1 MRKLSLRDWLDLR
14 LGGIY
19 DDAALLAAFGGAM
32 FANPIFNWMVEPRI
46 AGAMMSALGST
57 MLTAKVRKV
66 VRQRAFESSVHIV
79 SDSPRPVEL
88 DKDWGGMLLGYTVDT
103 AKPVVVPWED
113 WMRHGFVVGQ
123 SGMGKTV
130 LGEWLM
136 YQQIVSGGGLI
147 WIDGKVDAD
156 NIEKLNAMC
165 AYAGRRHQLKVIN
178 PGDISKTNSYNPI
191 LFGKPDEVASRILSL
206 IPSSES
212 NPGTDFYRQAA
223 NQAMTTLVG
232 SIQACNRPKY
242 SFLDLSILLQNDK
255 ALEHLMDLMPPT
267 GEARDALALFYE
279 SIKSPDRNGT
289 MRIDL
294 KKLRDMFGGVGGRM
308 HTFGTGE
315 FGKIT
320 GTYDPDVN
328 MYDAVVNKEIVYIA
342 LPTMGKAEAAS
353 NFGKMAVGDYRS
365 AVALVQGLP
374 STQRPWPPTLG
385 FFDEA
390 GSYVTQA
397 WARIFEQARSAHQV
411 LCPAVQTIANL
422 DAVSKELREMVLGN
436 TLTKISFRVGT
447 DETAEKFADIF
458 GTENVSKVS
467 VSLSGGG
474 GENAQA
480 GTGTKQSQSRSGS
493 QGYSEREEE
502 VHRVSINDL
511 KGLERGEAVVY
522 TDGKNIMHIKVPR
535 ISFTDEFMKAVG
547 NFEVN
552 SRRRTFTRGLDL
564 GKDVERWTS

>member
-14 LGGIY
+14 LGGLY
-19 DDAALLAAFGGAM
+19 DNTALLTALGGAM
-32 FANPIFNWMVEPRI
+32 FANPAFNWMGEPRL
-46 AGAMMSALGST
+46 AGAAVSALGSS
-57 MLTAKVRKV
+57 MLAAKVRRV
-66 VRQRAFESSVHIV
+66 VRERAFESSVHIV
-79 SDSPRPVEL
+79 SDSPRPIDL
-88 DKDWGGMLLGYTVDT
+88 NRDWGGMLLGYTVDT
-103 AKPVVVPWED
+103 AQPVVIPWDD
-113 WMRHGFVVGQ
+113 WMRHGFIVGQ

-136 YQQIVSGGGLI
+136 FQQIVSGGGMI
-147 WIDGKVDAD
+147 WIDGKVDGD

-178 PGDISKTNSYNPI
+178 PGDTSKSNTYNPI
-191 LFGKPDEVASRILSL
+191 LFGSPDEVASRILSL
-206 IPSSES
+206 VPASEG
-212 NPGTDFYRQAA
+212 NAGTDYYRQAA
-223 NQAMTTLVG
+223 NQGVTTIVG
-232 SIQACNRPKY
+232 AAQACNRPAY

-255 ALEHLMDLMPPT
+255 ALDYLMDLMPPS
-267 GEARDALALFYE
+267 GDARDALALFYE
-279 SIKSPDRNGT
+279 SMKSPDRNGT
-289 MRIDL
+289 MRVDL
-294 KKLRDMFGGVGGRM
+294 KKLRDMFGGMGGRM
-308 HTFGTGE
+308 HMFGTGE

-328 MYDAVVNKEIVYIA
+328 MFDAVVNKEIVYIA

-365 AVALVQGLP
+365 AVALVQGN
-374 STQRPWPPTLG
+374 SSKRPWPPTLG

-411 LCPAVQTIANL
+411 LLPAVQTIANL

-436 TLTKISFRVGT
+436 TLTKISFRIGT

-458 GTENVSKVS
+458 GTESVSKVS

-502 VHRVSINDL
+502 VHRVSLNDL

-535 ISFTDEFMKAVG
+535 IVFTDEFMKAIG
-547 NFEVN
+547 PFEVN
-552 SRRRTFTRGLDL
+552 TRRRAFTRGLDL
-564 GKDVERWTS
+564 GKDVDRWTS